1 MQCMGRLI
9 LLWKRRD
16 EWEEKSE
23 GDTLKGF
30 LIILSSLLYES
41 RLIGVKVIVFGLN

>member
-1 MQCMGRLI
+1 MQSMGKLI

-23 GDTLKGF
+23 KGGTPKGF
-30 LIILSSLLYES
+30 LIILSSLLY
-41 RLIGVKVIVFGLN
+41 